1 MSNVPNYRSLAP
13 IPIQSR
19 QWPGRVITAPPTWV
33 SVDLRDGNQA
43 LPIPMSPETK
53 LEYFKMLCEIGF
65 KEIEVGFPSA
75 SQDDFDFVRNL
86 IEGNHIPSDVKISV
100 LTQAREHLIR
110 RTVESLY
117 GVKQAIIHCYVA
129 TSDLHGK
136 FVFNSDHDQVMQ
148 MAINGTQLVR
158 DYVCAAG
165 MKDIIA
171 YEFSPEEFTDSDL
184 DFVIDVCKKVKETW
198 GKSAK
203 RDFILNLPATVERI
217 TASPVRIASASPT
230 GSGSPFQPAALVP
243 NTPCCVLR

>member
-1 MSNVPNYRSLAP
+1 MNVNNYRSPEP
-13 IPIQSR
+13 IPVKCR
-19 QWPGRVITAPPTWV
+19 QWPDRVITKPPVWV

-53 LEYFKMLCEIGF
+53 LEYFKMLCDIGF

-75 SQDDFDFVRNL
+75 SQDDFDFVRQL
-86 IEGNHIPSDVKISV
+86 IEENHIPSDVKISV
-100 LTQAREHLIR
+100 LTQAREHLIK
-110 RTVESLY
+110 RTVESLK

-203 RDFILNLPATVERI
+203 RDFILNLPATAE
-217 TASPVRIASASPT
+217 S
-230 GSGSPFQPAALVP
+230 FL
-243 NTPCCVLR
+243 